1 MRLSGWPVAVVVGV
15 VVAAM
20 IYIAVPVLQSPDQI
34 AVDPPRTGSQR
45 RREDTTA
52 HQTNDYV
59 IPVQRRKN
67 LTYEEFVEEYLE
79 TQTPVVIVGVTDEWP
94 SQRWTLDSIAE
105 LCGDQKVDLAKRGLD
120 VLNTMDDAARARL
133 SHDLEE
139 RHNTTIPEVI
149 AQLQQGMDFQEF
161 AEYIRSRRHIDG
173 GNLWRG
179 FPLERSFA
187 KYLLPYNIH
196 DQCIREE
203 ENGFC
208 PELLSEVSISPF
220 FEPSEQI
227 RHTCISPPRLWV
239 APAGSMAYPAHLHGV
254 PANIMSVMLKGCK
267 RWTFWRYTLAEQL
280 QPDTSN
286 AQTED
291 ADEIFWADPTV
302 KPGDPHHT
310 TVERYEVT
318 VGSGDMLYVP
328 CEMIHH
334 VVNEDETMA
343 LSYAMLDMRSLSC
356 AANLRSMGA
365 PSYRNPV
372 QCEVDEVKYAA
383 TAQGQ
388 LQDEHAK
395 TSLPSGL
402 LWEDFFGR
410 HCGHDVMHS
419 HS

>member
-220 FEPSEQI
+220 FRAVGANQTHVHLAPEAVGG
-227 RHTCISPPRLWV
+227 TCWQHGLPGPPPRG
-239 APAGSMAYPAHLHGV
+239 ASEHHERHAEGV
-254 PANIMSVMLKGCK
+254 QALDV
-267 RWTFWRYTLAEQL
+267 LA
-280 QPDTSN
+280 
-286 AQTED
+286 
-291 ADEIFWADPTV
+291 
-302 KPGDPHHT
+302 
-310 TVERYEVT
+310 
-318 VGSGDMLYVP
+318 LYVG
-328 CEMIHH
+328 
-334 VVNEDETMA
+334 
-343 LSYAMLDMRSLSC
+343 R
-356 AANLRSMGA
+356 AA
-365 PSYRNPV
+365 
-372 QCEVDEVKYAA
+372 AA
-383 TAQGQ
+383 
-388 LQDEHAK
+388 
-395 TSLPSGL
+395 
-402 LWEDFFGR
+402 
-410 HCGHDVMHS
+410 
-419 HS
+419 